1 MLRQISVKLVM
12 GILVVL
18 AAVLG
23 GCSEGSNT
31 ERKAR
36 DGRILVQ
43 NDLGNEIRTSYLDE
57 ELGQVDVMV
66 APGETEEATGRS
78 LEGGTTVNLTVTVPG
93 QAWLPLEVDV
103 EIDGNVTMR
112 IYTATAWGSGQL
124 QYEMR

>member
-1 MLRQISVKLVM
+1 M
-12 GILVVL
+12 GMLVVL
-18 AAVLG
+18 ATVLW

-43 NDLGNEIRTSYLDE
+43 NDHGGPIRTSYLDE
-57 ELGQVDVMV
+57 ELGQVDVMID
-66 APGETEEATGRS
+66 PGETEEATGRS
-78 LEGGTTVNLTVTVPG
+78 IEGGTTVDLTITVPG
-93 QAWLPLEVDV
+93 EAWLPLEVDV